1 MSDSRNDAKG
11 AALPDGERATIG
23 LRVKLDGTSRSSG
36 RPLTKTSEVVA
47 RHLAD
52 QIIDQKLPPGTRLP
66 AEKEM
71 IEAFDVGRSTLREA
85 LRLLETRGVLT
96 IKRGP
101 GGGPVVRR
109 PRPEDLGDALSLIL
123 QFEGASL
130 REVIDARQAL
140 EPTIARLAAERI
152 TDEEIDELQATI
164 DAMRSEAGDHAV
176 FLEQNWVFHSTI
188 SQAADSIPLRA
199 FVDSLK
205 SIWDGAF
212 VGVSY
217 SARRHHGVADAH
229 QKIVDVLR
237 HRDPEAATAA
247 MNNHLEEASRYWSK
261 KYGGLMEQKARWMR

>member
-1 MSDSRNDAKG
+1 MTESHDS
-11 AALPDGERATIG
+11 AAAAAPDGERPSAG
-23 LRVKLDGTSRSSG
+23 LRVKLDAQARSGG

-52 QIIDQKLPPGTRLP
+52 QIIDQQLPPGTRLP
-66 AEKEM
+66 AEKDM

-130 REVIDARQAL
+130 QEVIDARQAL
-140 EPTIARLAAERI
+140 EPTIARLAAARI
-152 TDEEIDELQATI
+152 TDAEIESLQATI
-164 DAMRSEAGDHAV
+164 DAMRAEAGDHAA
-176 FLEQNWVFHSTI
+176 FLEQNWIFHSTI
-188 SQAADSIPLRA
+188 SEAAHSIPLRA

-212 VGVSY
+212 VGVRY

-237 HRDPEAATAA
+237 ERDPDAATAA
-247 MNNHLEEASRYWSK
+247 MNDHLSEASRYWSK
-261 KYGGLMEQKARWMR
+261 KYAGLMEQKARWMR

>member
-1 MSDSRNDAKG
+1 MADTGDSATRKPGAMTRNTMFTRVG
-11 AALPDGERATIG
+11 VDGQA
-23 LRVKLDGTSRSSG
+23 RSSG
-36 RPLTKTSEVVA
+36 RPLAKTSEVVA

-52 QIIDQKLPPGTRLP
+52 QIIDQQLPPGTRLP

-152 TDEEIDELQATI
+152 SDAEVDSLQATI
-164 DAMRSEAGDHAV
+164 DTMRARAGDHAV
-176 FLEQNWVFHSTI
+176 FLDQNWIFHSTI
-188 SQAADSIPLRA
+188 SEAAHSIPLRA

-212 VGVSY
+212 VGVRY

-237 HRDPEAATAA
+237 QHDPEAATQA
-247 MNNHLEEASRYWSK
+247 MNDHLREASRYWSK
-261 KYGGLMEQKARWMR
+261 KYGGLMDQKARWMR

>member
-1 MSDSRNDAKG
+1 MREDREDTTSQGTQPG
-11 AALPDGERATIG
+11 ARGRVSMDMQ
-23 LRVKLDGTSRSSG
+23 LRHNG
-36 RPLTKTSEVVA
+36 RPLSKTSEVVA
-47 RHLAD
+47 HHLAD
-52 QIIDQKLPPGTRLP
+52 QIIDQGLLPGTRLP

-152 TDEEIDELQATI
+152 TDDEIDRLQETI
-164 DAMRSEAGDHAV
+164 DAMRTHAGDHAA
-176 FLEQNWVFHSTI
+176 FLEQNWFFHSTI
-188 SQAADSIPLRA
+188 SEAAHSIPLQA

-212 VGVSY
+212 VGVRY

-237 HRDPEAATAA
+237 VRDPDAATAA
-247 MNNHLEEASRYWSK
+247 MNDHLREASRYWSM
-261 KYGGLMEQKARWMR
+261 KYGALMDQKARWMR